1 MEQRMFSLAIEGTDQ
16 VVAARKEESL
26 LDACLTQGVPL
37 PYNCRSGECGEC
49 LARLV
54 NGKVRELPGADP
66 AIYSDEMR
74 RDGLILT
81 CMCYPETDIVVN
93 VPLRA
98 TSQPQIQHFD
108 AVIERVTWFGERTAQ
123 VTMRCPA
130 PIDFRSGQYFEWFAP
145 GTSSARSYSASNL
158 PGSTQLEFLVR
169 IYPGG
174 KVSSLLQRHELAAGD
189 IVSLRGPFGSY
200 VFNPDDPGSAIFVA
214 GGTGLAPIKSIVES
228 ALASETSRQ
237 LILFYGARN
246 KQELGCAEKL
256 QQWAGQ
262 YPQLQFIPVL
272 SEEPENSDW
281 TGRRGTVV
289 DAMKSELGEQ
299 FGAQAYLCGP
309 PPMVDLATAVLER
322 SGLSP
327 ADIYCDKFVPA
338 LSSEV

>member
-1 MEQRMFSLAIEGTDQ
+1 MFSLAIDGTDQ

-54 NGKVRELPGADP
+54 RGKVRELPGADP
-66 AIYSDEMR
+66 AIFSDEMR
-74 RDGLILT
+74 RDGMILT
-81 CMCYPETDIVVN
+81 CMCYPETDVVVS

-98 TSQPQIQHFD
+98 TSHPQIQHFD
-108 AVIERVTWFGERTAQ
+108 AVIERVKWFGERTAQ
-123 VTMRCPA
+123 VTMRCPT
-130 PIDFRSGQYFEWFAP
+130 PISFRSGQYFEWFAP
-145 GTSSARSYSASNL
+145 GTSSARSYSASNR

-174 KVSSLLQRHELAAGD
+174 RVSSLLQRHELAAGD

-200 VFNPDDPGSAIFVA
+200 VFNPDDPGAAIFVA
-214 GGTGLAPIKSIVES
+214 GGTGLAPVKSIVES
-228 ALASETSRQ
+228 ALSSETSRK
-237 LILFYGARN
+237 LILFYGTRN
-246 KQELGCAEKL
+246 MQELGCAEEL

-272 SEEPENSDW
+272 SDEPEKSDW
-281 TGRRGTVV
+281 PGRRGTVV
-289 DAMKSELGEQ
+289 DIMKNELGEQ

-322 SGLSP
+322 SGLSR

-338 LSSEV
+338 VSSEA